1 MDDIQC
7 PAPLPRR
14 HRVAFDD
21 PLHADDEIRVATIQQ
36 IDPLMTVRDQ
46 PAQLLSCSA
55 SRSPAMRWS
64 INCAHARR
72 RRDPLWAASC
82 NKTVKVAS
90 AGSGNSLVGRVLRGM
105 GLGWVIEV
113 LAS

>member
-7 PAPLPRR
+7 PASLPRR

-46 PAQLLSCSA
+46 PAQLLVLGITFARDEMVDRIGELGRHHGYSGVCCGA
-55 SRSPAMRWS
+55 PA
-64 INCAHARR
+64 
-72 RRDPLWAASC
+72 
-82 NKTVKVAS
+82 
-90 AGSGNSLVGRVLRGM
+90 
-105 GLGWVIEV
+105 
-113 LAS
+113 

>member
-7 PAPLPRR
+7 PASLPRR

-46 PAQLLSCSA
+46 PAQLLVLGITFARDEMVGSTVPTPA
-55 SRSPAMRWS
+55 VAVTRSGPLPATER
-64 INCAHARR
+64 
-72 RRDPLWAASC
+72 
-82 NKTVKVAS
+82 
-90 AGSGNSLVGRVLRGM
+90 
-105 GLGWVIEV
+105 
-113 LAS
+113 

>member
-7 PAPLPRR
+7 PASLPRR

-46 PAQLLSCSA
+46 PAQLLLLGITFARDEMVDQLCP
-55 SRSPAMRWS
+55 RPPSPWPALGRFLQQ
-64 INCAHARR
+64 N
-72 RRDPLWAASC
+72 
-82 NKTVKVAS
+82 
-90 AGSGNSLVGRVLRGM
+90 GEGRVRWFRQR
-105 GLGWVIEV
+105 LGWPGPAWHGI
-113 LAS
+113 